1 MEQKQRIALS
11 NIMSELY
18 QKPEMIEEQWH
29 IVSPMLTELIDTTP
43 QGFEGVTSMINKHFT
58 NAAKFSDVKIQKF
71 ELESGLIKLNVY
83 FQKLNAFKR

>member
-1 MEQKQRIALS
+1 MDQKQRIAFS

-18 QKPEMIEEQWH
+18 QKPEMIKEQWH

-58 NAAKFSDVKIQKF
+58 NAARFSDVKMKKF
-71 ELESGLIKLNVY
+71 ELESGLIKLNMY
-83 FQKLNAFKR
+83 FQKLNRSKS

>member
-29 IVSPMLTELIDTTP
+29 IVTPMLTELIDTTP

-58 NAAKFSDVKIQKF
+58 HAAKFSDVKIQKF